1 MSAAMALIAERA
13 AAVGARDVL
22 TFVGDDKIGSLKAC
36 ERAGFHPHL
45 LNRRVR
51 LLFGTINSNEFEEL
65 PADDPRRTMQ
75 F

>member
-1 MSAAMALIAERA
+1 
-13 AAVGARDVL
+13 
-22 TFVGDDKIGSLKAC
+22 
-36 ERAGFHPHL
+36 